1 MNAGDG
7 NAADSGTPSHVPVLY
22 KRVMYWLS
30 PQSGRSYIDATV
42 GLGGHARGI
51 LECSSPDGRLLALDV
66 DPEALHYA
74 RQRLA
79 EFAGRVVFAQGR
91 HVNLAAIARRN
102 DFEQVAGILLDL
114 GVSSLQLDDPDR
126 GFSFQREGPLDM
138 RMGPEVDVTAQEI
151 VNTWPEEELSRI
163 IYEYGEERHA
173 RRIARAICARRP
185 LHSTRKLADL
195 VAGIVGHR
203 GRIHP
208 ATRTFQGIRLAVNQ
222 ELASL
227 EAVLPQAVDLL
238 APGGRLVVIA
248 FHSLEDRIVK
258 RFIVRES
265 KDCICP
271 PGIPQCV
278 CGHVASLRRLT
289 KKPIRPTEEEI
300 LSNRRSKSARMR
312 VAEKLEKRGHPPQQ

>member
-1 MNAGDG
+1 MSVGDG
-7 NAADSGTPSHVPVLY
+7 EAVDPGALSHVPVLY
-22 KRVMYWLS
+22 QEVMSWLR
-30 PQSGRSYIDATV
+30 PQSGRAYIDATV

-51 LECSSPDGRLLALDV
+51 LEGSLPDGRLLALDV
-66 DPEALHYA
+66 DPEALCYA
-74 RQRLA
+74 QERLA
-79 EFAGRVVFAQGR
+79 EFVPRVVFAQGR
-91 HVNLAAIARRN
+91 HVDLAAIARRN
-102 DFEQVAGILLDL
+102 GFAQVDGILLDL
-114 GVSSLQLDDPDR
+114 GVSSLQLDDPKR
-126 GFSFQREGPLDM
+126 GFSFQKDGPLDM
-138 RMGPEVDVTAQEI
+138 RMGPDAGVTAEEI
-151 VNTWPEEELSRI
+151 VNSWPEKELSRI

-173 RRIARAICARRP
+173 RRIARVICAQRP
-185 LHSTRKLADL
+185 LHSTRELAER

-222 ELASL
+222 ELTSL

-238 APGGRLVVIA
+238 APEGRLVVIA

-278 CGHVASLRRLT
+278 CGHTASLKRLT
-289 KKPIRPTEEEI
+289 KKPIRPTEQEV
-300 LSNRRSKSARMR
+300 SRNHRSKSARMR
-312 VAEKLEKRGHPPQQ
+312 VAEKIAQA